1 MPILPRDEVGCGIR
15 IGSIEKVFRERR
27 QYHVRFFQRAYVWNR
42 EDQWE
47 RVWTDICGKP
57 DRRALPVT
65 SRLTFLVLQYWSR
78 KSEKGS

>member
-1 MPILPRDEVGCGIR
+1 MPILPRDEVACGIR

-57 DRRALPVT
+57 DTRVT
-65 SRLTFLVLQYWSR
+65 GERVQDKGCVLCAWGAR
-78 KSEKGS
+78 HLR